1 VDVKI
6 LRLWFPLVLAFVLSA
21 CSGGSTGPTEAQ
33 ARAML
38 EEDIQKFSQGC
49 IQLLEFKK
57 TEEKQMDSLMSVSA
71 TVRIEF
77 LQDCVWPNE
86 RLVVVSKLV
95 PGVSP
100 NVRKG
105 DQRIVS
111 LDFLF
116 EKADGGW
123 KPVRPKDAT
132 SAPTR

>member
-1 VDVKI
+1 MKI
-6 LRLWFPLVLAFVLSA
+6 LRLWFPFVLAFVLTA

-49 IQLLEFKK
+49 IQLLEFRK
-57 TEEKQMDSLMSVSA
+57 TQEKPMDSLMAVSA

-86 RLVVVSKLV
+86 RLVVVLKTA
-95 PGVSP
+95 PGLSP

-105 DQRIVS
+105 DQRIVN

-116 EKADGGW
+116 EKSDGGW
-123 KPVRPKDAT
+123 KAVRPKD
-132 SAPTR
+132 SKSGMSP

>member
-1 VDVKI
+1 
-6 LRLWFPLVLAFVLSA
+6 LWFPLVLAFVLSA

-49 IQLLEFKK
+49 IELLEFKK

-71 TVRIEF
+71 TVRLEF

-86 RLVVVSKLV
+86 RLVVVSKIV

-105 DQRIVS
+105 EQRIIN

-116 EKADGGW
+116 EQSDGGW
-123 KPVRPKDAT
+123 KAVRPKE
-132 SAPTR
+132 SKSVMSP